1 MSRPIIG
8 VLTASLLLLAAGG
21 VLARFHRVA
30 QLPNGSVNG
39 CSNCHVNPNG
49 GGTRNAFGLAV
60 QAGLIGNDVDWGP
73 TLAALDSD
81 GDGFTNGTELQDPNG
96 TWVSGAQGNSAL
108 VSKPGDAS
116 SVPAAQNSAPVL
128 AAIGG
133 KTVAE
138 GVLLSFTLTAT
149 DSDGDNVSF
158 TVSGAPSGASL
169 SGATFSWTPSFSQSG
184 TYNLTFTADDGQG
197 NTDSETITITVNDLN
212 QAPQLGAIGGK
223 TVAEGFLLSFAL
235 TATDS
240 DGDNM
245 SFTVSGAPSG
255 SSLSGATFNWAPS
268 FSQSGTYNLTFT
280 ADDGQGNTDSENITI
295 TVQDVNR
302 SPQLGAIGDKTVV
315 EGVLLSFTLTAT
327 DSDGD
332 NVSFTVSGAPSGATL
347 SGATFNW
354 TPSLSQSG
362 TYDVTFTADDGQGD
376 TDSETITITVNDLN
390 QPPELSAIGDQT
402 VGEAETLSFVLSGT
416 DPDGEEVSFSAED
429 LPTRASLTGAT
440 FDWTPGFD
448 QSGAYSVTF
457 TATDER
463 DGADSE
469 TITITVEDRTPPLGP
484 VSIDF
489 DLLPGD
495 QQRRLTGPAAVGQ
508 IHACELHIVDAPEID
523 HWRVDVEFDPGQLRY
538 FDGSFRAGDFLAAID
553 ATASGEDGLV
563 SLSVSAEDP
572 SSGNGELGVL
582 SFEILEEFGG
592 STDLTVVG
600 IELSRE
606 GEIVDSQIVLS
617 AATIVSGPIEGVLT
631 GDFDGNGRV
640 DFGDFF
646 LFVDSFRDPAPLF
659 DLNRDAVLDLD
670 DFFLFSDNFGEEA
683 AAQ

>member
-1 MSRPIIG
+1 M
-8 VLTASLLLLAAGG
+8 
-21 VLARFHRVA
+21 
-30 QLPNGSVNG
+30 
-39 CSNCHVNPNG
+39 
-49 GGTRNAFGLAV
+49 
-60 QAGLIGNDVDWGP
+60 
-73 TLAALDSD
+73 
-81 GDGFTNGTELQDPNG
+81 
-96 TWVSGAQGNSAL
+96 
-108 VSKPGDAS
+108 SKPGDAS

-158 TVSGAPSGASL
+158 TVSGAPSGSSL
-169 SGATFSWTPSFSQSG
+169 SGATFNWAPSFSQSG

-197 NTDSETITITVNDLN
+197 DTDSETITITVNDVN

-240 DGDNM
+240 DGDNV

-255 SSLSGATFNWAPS
+255 STLTGATFSWTPG
-268 FSQSGTYNLTFT
+268 FSQSGTYDL
-280 ADDGQGNTDSENITI
+280 
-295 TVQDVNR
+295 
-302 SPQLGAIGDKTVV
+302 
-315 EGVLLSFTLTAT
+315 
-327 DSDGD
+327 
-332 NVSFTVSGAPSGATL
+332 
-347 SGATFNW
+347 
-354 TPSLSQSG
+354 
-362 TYDVTFTADDGQGD
+362 TFTADDGQGD

-390 QPPELSAIGDQT
+390 RPPELSAIGDQT

-416 DPDGEEVSFSAED
+416 DPDGEDISFSAQD
-429 LPTRASLTGAT
+429 LPTGASLSGAT

-448 QSGAYSVTF
+448 QSGAYSITF
-457 TATDER
+457 TATDEG

-469 TITITVEDRTPPLGP
+469 TIAITVEDRTPPLGP
-484 VSIDF
+484 VFIDF

-495 QQRRLTGPAAVGQ
+495 QQRRLTGPAAPGE

-523 HWRVDVEFDPGQLRY
+523 RWRVDVAFDPAQLRY
-538 FDGSFRAGDFLAAID
+538 VDASFSAGDFVTAID
-553 ATASGEDGLV
+553 ATASGEDDLV
-563 SLSVSAEDP
+563 SFSVSAQDP
-572 SSGNGELGVL
+572 SSGSGELGVL
-582 SFEILEEFGG
+582 SFEILEGFGG
-592 STDLTVVG
+592 STDIAVVG

-617 AATIVSGPIEGVLT
+617 AATIVSEPIEGILT
-631 GDFDGNGRV
+631 GDFDGSGRV

-670 DFFLFSDNFGEEA
+670 DFFVFSDHFGEEA